1 MARPEVNPLSMLTQI
16 GPCST
21 RIAHTR
27 EAAAFTLVE
36 VLVSLIILA
45 MIVSGVCYGYSE
57 INRIAIWDSMSQAA
71 QAMAVEGM
79 ESARAAKW
87 NPWGGA
93 TNSLPAPG
101 ASQDELPATNGVPAL
116 IQTNVLDVPLTGN
129 PTTNDFSATNFI
141 FVTEYSPDPPIRQ
154 IWSKCVWT
162 FPYTGQVYTNNVI
175 TMRGPDQ

>member
-1 MARPEVNPLSMLTQI
+1 MRA
-16 GPCST
+16 
-21 RIAHTR
+21 
-27 EAAAFTLVE
+27 AAAFTLVE

-71 QAMAVEGM
+71 QAMAVQGM

-93 TNSLPAPG
+93 TNNLPAPG

-116 IQTNVLDVPLTGN
+116 IQTNVLDVPLNGN
-129 PTTNDFSATNFI
+129 PSTNFDYFATNYI
-141 FVTEYSPDPPIRQ
+141 FVTQYPDQPPIRQ

-162 FPYTGQVYTNNVI
+162 FPFTGQVYTNSVI
-175 TMRGPDQ
+175 TLRGPDQ